1 MDPLLWMCFINS
13 AALDVNHRVCF
24 RSLHAAE
31 FQRQTQVAAAAA
43 AAVAGFST
51 FNLHSSATGGADR
64 RYFMPQSQLS
74 KSSPRTSLV
83 CYRVTGDEV
92 GQFSTNGRSPAR
104 YLQMARGNVEDD
116 VVIRRTYP

>member
-1 MDPLLWMCFINS
+1 MDVLLCLIDS

-51 FNLHSSATGGADR
+51 FNLHSTAAGGADR
-64 RYFMPQSQLS
+64 RYYMMPQSQLS
-74 KSSPRTSLV
+74 KSTPRTSLM

-92 GQFSTNGRSPAR
+92 GQFAANGRSPAK
-104 YLQMARGNVEDD
+104 YLQVARGNVEDD